1 MKLATD
7 FSDIYDL
14 CMISIRDYKIDQ
26 LFNLG
31 DLSNFEHLMLGYLK
45 KAIPKFIHC
54 KKSLQDIMDLN
65 LCQFTKDLDLAEQVI
80 LSDLMVIEWL
90 NSKIL
95 DVTNMQLHL
104 NDTDFKHYS
113 EAQNLTAKIN
123 TRNILQ
129 ESVNQDMTNYELR
142 NVDWAS
148 WQNQYFSN

>member
-1 MKLATD
+1 
-7 FSDIYDL
+7 
-14 CMISIRDYKIDQ
+14 
-26 LFNLG
+26 
-31 DLSNFEHLMLGYLK
+31 
-45 KAIPKFIHC
+45 
-54 KKSLQDIMDLN
+54 
-65 LCQFTKDLDLAEQVI
+65 
-80 LSDLMVIEWL
+80 
-90 NSKIL
+90 
-95 DVTNMQLHL
+95 MQLHL